1 MTDLDV
7 AVIGGGIA
15 GLAAA
20 HELARAGREVR
31 VFEAADH
38 VGGRMATRRVSGFVA
53 DTGAEQI
60 STRGYPHTW
69 ELLRRLGLDAV
80 PKIGRQ
86 LGVWRG
92 GRVRRGLAH
101 PLGLLTGA
109 GLPVRARADFLRATL
124 GNAVDPERPEAS
136 RLGTATVAEFA
147 APYHR
152 DVLEYLCQPV
162 VSGFFGWLP
171 ERSAAAPFL
180 GLLSAIGPSTA
191 WRTYDGGMD
200 LPARTLAAR
209 LDVTTSFPVR
219 EVVTGQGFARISG
232 GGAEFRARSV
242 VLAVPAP
249 VAREVHV
256 NAPAHERPFLDAC
269 TFTPMVKV
277 HLMLDHRP
285 EPPVYLIAV
294 PRSESRSVSVVLFD
308 HLKHPDRA
316 PDGRGLVTVIASPAM
331 ASALLDLPDDEV
343 VRVLADE
350 AARFVPALREG
361 VTGSVVHRFR
371 HGLPEAT
378 PRALALRGEFES
390 RIGGV
395 VDYAGDWVTLAPYSE
410 AAVRSGRRAAA
421 RVLALNPSDTGT
433 RRQRA

>member
-1 MTDLDV
+1 MDLDV
-7 AVIGGGIA
+7 AVIGAGIA
-15 GLAAA
+15 GLSAA
-20 HELARAGREVR
+20 HELARSGRQVR

-38 VGGRMATRRVSGFVA
+38 VGGRMATRHVSGFIV

-80 PKIGRQ
+80 PKIGRR
-86 LGVWRG
+86 LGVWRD
-92 GRVRRGLAH
+92 GRVRPGLAH

-109 GLPVRARADFLRATL
+109 GLSVRARLDFARAARGRFDT
-124 GNAVDPERPEAS
+124 ARPELS
-136 RLGTATVAEFA
+136 RTGRATVAEFC

-162 VSGFFGWLP
+162 VSGFFGWQP

-180 GLLSAIGPSTA
+180 ALLGAIGPSTA
-191 WRTYDGGMD
+191 WRAYDRGMD
-200 LPARTLAAR
+200 VVARALAER

-219 EVVTGQGFARISG
+219 EVLAGPGYARITG
-232 GGAEFRARSV
+232 GGGELRARSV

-249 VAREVHV
+249 VARQVYV
-256 NAPAHERPFLDAC
+256 NPPEHERPFLEAC
-269 TFTPMVKV
+269 TFTPMVKA

-285 EPPVYLIAV
+285 ESDVYLLAV
-294 PRSESRSVSVVLFD
+294 PRSESTSVSVVLFD

-316 PDGRGLVTVIASPAM
+316 PAGRGLVTVIANPAV
-331 ASALLDLPDDEV
+331 APALLDAPDDEV
-343 VRVLADE
+343 VTALAAE
-350 AARFVPALREG
+350 AERFVPGLRAA

-378 PRALALRGEFES
+378 PRALALRREFAS
-390 RIGGV
+390 RLGGV
-395 VDYAGDWVTLAPYSE
+395 VDYAGDWVTLSPYSE
-410 AAVRSGRRAAA
+410 AAVRSGGRAAA
-421 RVLALNPSDTGT
+421 RVHAVSPNTGT
-433 RRQRA
+433 RSRTA